1 MSQQENKY
9 WLGENQ
15 KVFRGHPI
23 VCYCKHCANE
33 VIEVLKYESGSYYEK
48 ALNHYCTCESSKKV
62 DTLRNQ
68 VYTFERE
75 LASIKKSFDDAIM
88 VEANEYVLERQERE
102 LSEVCKRNGI
112 SISKEQLRKI
122 FNLEGETN
130 IENK

>member
-15 KVFRGHPI
+15 KVFRGYPI

-33 VIEVLKYESGSYYEK
+33 AIEIREYESGSYNYDT
-48 ALNHYCTCESSKKV
+48 NYYCTCEASQKV
-62 DTLRNQ
+62 DTLRKE
-68 VYTFERE
+68 VYTLERE

-88 VEANEYVLERQERE
+88 VEADQYVLERQERE

-122 FNLEGETN
+122 FNLEGGESGD
-130 IENK
+130 K